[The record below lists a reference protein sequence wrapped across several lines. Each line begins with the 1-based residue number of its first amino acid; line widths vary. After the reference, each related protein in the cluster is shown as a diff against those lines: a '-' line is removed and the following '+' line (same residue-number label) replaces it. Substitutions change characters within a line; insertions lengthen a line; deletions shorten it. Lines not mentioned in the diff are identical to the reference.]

1 MRPTSFYSSN
11 IKKFTD
17 ELIYIPY
24 FVLSDPSDPDN
35 EKYLERTGHFF
46 NVPAVYNADKV
57 IVQSEKMKR
66 AYVNVLTK
74 VNGEATR
81 KQWEDKIY
89 GTGSPKLDRIKNL
102 KEEDYEI
109 PEAWK
114 NKVYREDGSK
124 RKIILYNVGL
134 TALLNQDEKMITK
147 IKYNL
152 EVFKEN
158 KEDVV
163 LLWRPHPLIE
173 ATLTSMCPQ
182 LWDDYK
188 EIVDKYIEEDWGI
201 FDDTPEMDR
210 ALAISDAYYG
220 DQSSLVQLYKETGK
234 PIMIQNVDIIGEG

>member
-1 MRPTSFYSSN
+1 
-11 IKKFTD
+11 
-17 ELIYIPY
+17 
-24 FVLSDPSDPDN
+24 
-35 EKYLERTGHFF
+35 
-46 NVPAVYNADKV
+46 
-57 IVQSEKMKR
+57 
-66 AYVNVLTK
+66 
-74 VNGEATR
+74 
-81 KQWEDKIY
+81 
-89 GTGSPKLDRIKNL
+89 
-102 KEEDYEI
+102 
-109 PEAWK
+109 
-114 NKVYREDGSK
+114 
-124 RKIILYNVGL
+124 
-134 TALLNQDEKMITK
+134 MITK